1 MNDTVLRAEG
11 VHKSYD
17 GLPVLR
23 DVSLDVGRGEVKVI
37 IGPSGSG
44 KSTLLRCLA
53 LLEPVDSGSVYLERD
68 RLSGLHEKELAA
80 HRSEVGMVF
89 QHFNLFQNMT
99 ALANVMCGLI
109 EVRRLKK
116 REARERALEF
126 LDRVG
131 LRDKA
136 DQYPEELSGGQQQR
150 VAIARALVMRPKAM
164 LFDEPT
170 SALDVELVREVLDVM
185 EGLARDGMTMVVV
198 SHELRFA
205 HHVASSILMMD
216 EGKVIEEAP
225 PDRFFS
231 APAHERTKRFLALVE

>member
-1 MNDTVLRAEG
+1 MNDALLRAEQ
-11 VHKSYD
+11 VHKSYN
-17 GLPVLR
+17 GLPVLQG
-23 DVSLDVGRGEVKVI
+23 VSLEVGRGEVKVI

-53 LLEPVDSGSVYLERD
+53 LLEPVDSGAVFLERAQ
-68 RLSGLHEKELAA
+68 LSGLREKDLAE

-89 QHFNLFQNMT
+89 QRFNLFQNMT
-99 ALANVMCGLI
+99 ALANVMCGLV

-116 REARERALEF
+116 SEARERAFEF
-126 LDRVG
+126 LERVG

-136 DQYPEELSGGQQQR
+136 DSYPDELSGGQQQR

-216 EGKVIEEAP
+216 EGRIIEEAP
-225 PDRFFS
+225 PETFFS
-231 APAHERTKRFLALVE
+231 APAHQRTRRFLALVE